1 MGSNWCVKGRQ
12 LLPEKY
18 RQTFNSLTKAQIPTF
33 KVRNI
38 ENEKEKQKK
47 KRQALIWL
55 VSVHEENVFHW
66 NKYLWLVKPEM
77 ALAIRS
83 QLPTGTL
90 TVLCQKKH
98 LAYVLTV
105 RSHARKQ
112 RGLFFFS
119 HSEIKGFSLFIK
131 KNFSF

>member
-55 VSVHEENVFHW
+55 VSVHEENGFH
-66 NKYLWLVKPEM
+66 
-77 ALAIRS
+77 
-83 QLPTGTL
+83 
-90 TVLCQKKH
+90 
-98 LAYVLTV
+98 
-105 RSHARKQ
+105 
-112 RGLFFFS
+112 
-119 HSEIKGFSLFIK
+119 
-131 KNFSF
+131 